1 MGLYIHGIGAL
12 ARGVD
17 EPFAEGTGRLEEV
30 PIANYTRPAF
40 RRRFGRLAKLVYVA
54 AARAIADAGV
64 EDPSEL
70 AIVGSS
76 ALGET
81 TVSLD
86 LLAQIKKSMGRT
98 LRPWLVP
105 NSVHNAPAGYLTIGH
120 QSHRPSVTVS
130 QGWLSAEAAL
140 VAAEDLLASGAADRA
155 LVFSG
160 DEADPAWVERLRQM
174 GATAWADRMEKEA
187 FQEAAVAIVVGID
200 PGGREL
206 GSITAAVENQTP
218 TTDGIAALL
227 TRYDISPSKAA
238 EIRVRIGAGGPEL
251 KDITGP
257 ALGRSEDEIHCDGP
271 GPGTSQAG
279 AFISLLDCIQ
289 AGAAEELL
297 LLSKELDELAFVHW
311 SR

>member
-1 MGLYIHGIGAL
+1 MRMYIHGIGAL

-17 EPFAEGTGRLEEV
+17 EPFAEDTGRLEEV
-30 PIANYTRPAF
+30 PIADYTRPAF

-54 AARAIADAGV
+54 ASRAIADAGV

-86 LLAQIKKSMGRT
+86 LLAQIRKSMGRT

-160 DEADPAWVERLRQM
+160 DEADPAWVERLREA
-174 GATAWADRMEKEA
+174 GAADWADHLEKEA
-187 FQEAAVAIVVGID
+187 FQEAAVALVVGTD

-206 GSITAAVENQTP
+206 GSITAAVENRTS

-227 TRYDISPSKAA
+227 KRYGVSPSTAA
-238 EIRVRIGAGGPEL
+238 EIRVRIGAGGAEL
-251 KDITGP
+251 RDAAAP
-257 ALGRSEDEIHCDGP
+257 ALGRSENEIRCDGP
-271 GPGTSQAG
+271 GLGTSQAG
-279 AFISLLDCIQ
+279 ALIALLDRIQ
-289 AGAAEELL
+289 AGAAQELL
-297 LLSKELDELAFVHW
+297 LLGKELDELAFIHW